1 MMSTNEK
8 KVAIVTGASRGIG
21 RAAAERLARD
31 GFAVIINYASSD
43 AAAREAVNAITATGG
58 DVKAFKADIANETQ
72 VEALFDFTE
81 QEFGGVDVTVNCAGI
96 MITKPVVDFTVE
108 EFDRMHAINVRG
120 TFLVSR
126 EAARRMR
133 AGGAI
138 INISTAAERQAM
150 PAYGPYAM
158 SKDAVEGLNLILARE
173 LKGRDITVNTVG
185 PGPVATELFLNGKDE
200 ALVERIASFNPF
212 NRIGQP
218 PEIAE
223 VISFLAGSAR
233 WINGQT
239 IYVNGG
245 MN

>member
-1 MMSTNEK
+1 MSTNEK

-31 GFAVIINYASSD
+31 GFAVIINYASSES
-43 AAAREAVNAITATGG
+43 AASEAVNAIAAAGG
-58 DVKAFKADIANETQ
+58 DVKAFKADVANEAQ
-72 VEALFDFTE
+72 VGALFDFAE

-96 MITKPVVDFTVE
+96 MITKAVVDFTVE

-158 SKDAVEGLNLILARE
+158 SKGAVEGLNLILARE

-223 VISFLAGSAR
+223 VISFLAGPAR

>member
-1 MMSTNEK
+1 MSTTERR
-8 KVAIVTGASRGIG
+8 VAIITGSSRGIG
-21 RAAAERLARD
+21 RAAAERLAKD
-31 GFAVIINYASSD
+31 GLAVIINYAGND
-43 AAAREAVNAITATGG
+43 AAAREAVDAITAAGG
-58 DVKAFKADIANETQ
+58 EAKAFKADVANEAG
-72 VEALFDFTE
+72 VMALFDFTE
-81 QEFGGVDVTVNCAGI
+81 QEFGGMDVTVNCAGI
-96 MITKPVVDFTVE
+96 MTTKPVVDFTVE

-138 INISTAAERQAM
+138 INISTSAERQAL

-158 SKDAVEGLNLILARE
+158 SKGAVEGLNLVLARE
-173 LKGRDITVNTVG
+173 LKGRDITVNAVG
-185 PGPVATELFLNGKDE
+185 PGPVATDLFLRGKDE
-200 ALVERIASFNPF
+200 ALVERIASFIPF

-223 VISFLAGSAR
+223 VISFLAGPAR

-239 IYVNGG
+239 IFVNGG

>member
-1 MMSTNEK
+1 MSTNDRRI
-8 KVAIVTGASRGIG
+8 AIVTGSSRGIG
-21 RAAAERLARD
+21 RAAAERLAQD
-31 GFAVIINYASSD
+31 GLAVIINYAGND
-43 AAAREAVNAITATGG
+43 AAAREAVDAITAAGG
-58 DVKAFKADIANETQ
+58 EVKAFKADVASEEQ
-72 VEALFDFTE
+72 VKALFDFAE

-96 MITKPVVDFTVE
+96 MTTKPVVDFTVE

-120 TFLVSR
+120 TFLVAR

-138 INISTAAERQAM
+138 INISTSAERQAM

-158 SKDAVEGLNLILARE
+158 SKGAVEGLNLVLARE
-173 LKGRDITVNTVG
+173 LKGREITVNAIG
-185 PGPVATELFLNGKDE
+185 PGPVATELFLNGKDD

-223 VISFLAGSAR
+223 VISFLAGPAR

>member
-1 MMSTNEK
+1 MFTPDRRI
-8 KVAIVTGASRGIG
+8 AIVTGSSRGIG

-31 GFAVIINYASSD
+31 GLAVIVNYASNH
-43 AAAREAVNAITATGG
+43 AAAKTVVDAINDSGG
-58 DVKAFKADIANETQ
+58 DARAFKADVANEDE
-72 VEALFDFTE
+72 VRALFDFTE
-81 QEFGGVDVTVNCAGI
+81 REFGGVDVTVNCAGV
-96 MITKPVVDFTVE
+96 MTTKPVIEFTVE

-120 TFLVSR
+120 AFLVAR
-126 EAARRMR
+126 EAARKTRQ
-133 AGGAI
+133 GGAI
-138 INISTAAERQAM
+138 INISTSAERQAL

-158 SKDAVEGLNLILARE
+158 SKGAVEGLGLILARE

-185 PGPVATELFLNGKDE
+185 PGPVATDLFLLGKDD

-218 PEIAE
+218 REIAE
-223 VISFLAGSAR
+223 VISFLAGAAR

>member
-1 MMSTNEK
+1 MSTNEK

>member
-1 MMSTNEK
+1 MSTTEK
-8 KVAIVTGASRGIG
+8 RVAIVTGASRGIG

-31 GFAVIINYASSD
+31 GLAVIINYAGNE
-43 AAAREAVNAITATGG
+43 AAAREAVDAIAAAGG
-58 DVKAFKADIANETQ
+58 EVKAFKADVANEAQ

-81 QEFGGVDVTVNCAGI
+81 QEFGGVDVTVNCAGL
-96 MITKPVVDFTVE
+96 MTTKPVVDFTVE
-108 EFDRMHAINVRG
+108 EFDRMHAVNVRG

-138 INISTAAERQAM
+138 INISTSAERQAL
-150 PAYGPYAM
+150 PTYGPYAM
-158 SKDAVEGLNLILARE
+158 SKGAVEGLNLVLARE

-185 PGPVATELFLNGKDE
+185 PGPVATDLFLNGKDE

-223 VISFLAGSAR
+223 VISFLAGPAR

-239 IYVNGG
+239 IFVNGG

>member
-1 MMSTNEK
+1 MSTNEK

-43 AAAREAVNAITATGG
+43 AAAREAVNAIAATGG

-158 SKDAVEGLNLILARE
+158 SKGAVEGLNLILARE

>member
-1 MMSTNEK
+1 MSTINRR
-8 KVAIVTGASRGIG
+8 VAIVTGSSRGLG
-21 RAAAERLARD
+21 RAAAERLAKD
-31 GFAVIINYASSD
+31 GLAVIINYAGNE
-43 AAAREAVNAITATGG
+43 AAAKQTVDAITAAGG
-58 DVKAFKADIANETQ
+58 EARPFKADVADEAQ
-72 VEALFDFTE
+72 VEALFDFTA

-96 MITKPVVDFTVE
+96 MTTKPVIDFTVE

-138 INISTAAERQAM
+138 INISTAAERQAL

-158 SKDAVEGLNLILARE
+158 SKGAVEGLSLVLARE
-173 LKGRDITVNTVG
+173 LKGRDITVNAVG
-185 PGPVATELFLNGKDE
+185 PGPVATELFLTGKDE
-200 ALVERIASFNPF
+200 ALIERIASLNPF

-223 VISFLAGSAR
+223 VISFLAGPAR

-239 IYVNGG
+239 IFVNGG

>member
-1 MMSTNEK
+1 MSTNEK

-58 DVKAFKADIANETQ
+58 DVKAFKADVANETQ

-158 SKDAVEGLNLILARE
+158 SKGAVEGLNLILARE

>member
-1 MMSTNEK
+1 MSTINRR
-8 KVAIVTGASRGIG
+8 VAIVTGSSRGLG
-21 RAAAERLARD
+21 RAAAERLAKD
-31 GFAVIINYASSD
+31 GLAVIINYAGNE
-43 AAAREAVNAITATGG
+43 AAAKQTVDAITAAGG
-58 DVKAFKADIANETQ
+58 QARPFKADVADEAQ
-72 VEALFDFTE
+72 VEALFDFTA

-96 MITKPVVDFTVE
+96 MTTKPVIDFTVE

-138 INISTAAERQAM
+138 INISTAAERQAL

-158 SKDAVEGLNLILARE
+158 SKGAVEGLSLILARE
-173 LKGRDITVNTVG
+173 LKGRDITVNAVG
-185 PGPVATELFLNGKDE
+185 PGPVATELFLTGKDE
-200 ALVERIASFNPF
+200 ALIERIASLNPF

-223 VISFLAGSAR
+223 VISFLAGPAR

-239 IYVNGG
+239 IFVNGG

>member
-1 MMSTNEK
+1 MSTIDRRI
-8 KVAIVTGASRGIG
+8 AIVTGSSRGIG
-21 RAAAERLARD
+21 RAAAERLAQD
-31 GFAVIINYASSD
+31 GLAVIINYAGND
-43 AAAREAVNAITATGG
+43 AAAREAVDAITAVGG
-58 DVKAFKADIANETQ
+58 DAKAFKADVASEEQIMS
-72 VEALFDFTE
+72 LFDFTE
-81 QEFGGVDVTVNCAGI
+81 QEYGGVDVTVNCAGI
-96 MITKPVVDFTVE
+96 MTTKPVVDFTVE

-120 TFLVSR
+120 TFLVAR

-133 AGGAI
+133 TGGAI
-138 INISTAAERQAM
+138 INVSTSAERQAM

-158 SKDAVEGLNLILARE
+158 SKGAVEGLNLILARE
-173 LKGRDITVNTVG
+173 LKGREITVNAIG
-185 PGPVATELFLNGKDE
+185 PGPVATELFLAGKDD

-223 VISFLAGSAR
+223 VISFLAGPAR

>member
-1 MMSTNEK
+1 MSIINRR
-8 KVAIVTGASRGIG
+8 VAIVTGSSRGIG

-31 GFAVIINYASSD
+31 GLAVIINYAGSE
-43 AAAREAVNAITATGG
+43 AAAKQTVEAITAAGG
-58 DVKAFKADIANETQ
+58 EARAFKADVADEAQ
-72 VEALFDFTE
+72 VEALFDFTA
-81 QEFGGVDVTVNCAGI
+81 QAFGGVDVTVNCAGI
-96 MITKPVVDFTVE
+96 MTTKPVIDFTVE

-138 INISTAAERQAM
+138 INISTAVERQAL

-158 SKDAVEGLNLILARE
+158 SKGAVEGLSLILARE
-173 LKGRDITVNTVG
+173 LKGRDITVNAVG
-185 PGPVATELFLNGKDE
+185 PGPVATELFLTGKDE
-200 ALVERIASFNPF
+200 ALIERIASLNPF
-212 NRIGQP
+212 DRIGQP

-223 VISFLAGSAR
+223 VISFLAGPAR

-239 IYVNGG
+239 IFVNGG

>member
-1 MMSTNEK
+1 MNTTEK
-8 KVAIVTGASRGIG
+8 RVAIVTGASRGIG

-31 GFAVIINYASSD
+31 GLAVIINYAGNE
-43 AAAREAVNAITATGG
+43 AAAREAVDAIAAAGG
-58 DVKAFKADIANETQ
+58 EVKAFKADVANEAQ

-81 QEFGGVDVTVNCAGI
+81 QEFGGVDVTVNSAGL
-96 MITKPVVDFTVE
+96 MTTKPVVDFTME
-108 EFDRMHAINVRG
+108 EFDRMHAVNVRG

-138 INISTAAERQAM
+138 INISTSAERQAL

-158 SKDAVEGLNLILARE
+158 SKGAVEGLNLILARE
-173 LKGRDITVNTVG
+173 LKGRDITVNAVG

-223 VISFLAGSAR
+223 VISFLAGPAR

-239 IYVNGG
+239 IFVNGG

>member
-1 MMSTNEK
+1 MSTNEK

-158 SKDAVEGLNLILARE
+158 SKGAVEGLNLILARE

>member
-1 MMSTNEK
+1 MSTNDRRI
-8 KVAIVTGASRGIG
+8 AIVTGSSRGIG
-21 RAAAERLARD
+21 RAAAERLAQD
-31 GFAVIINYASSD
+31 GLAVIINYAGND
-43 AAAREAVNAITATGG
+43 AAAREAVDAITAAGG
-58 DVKAFKADIANETQ
+58 EVKAFKADVASEEQ
-72 VEALFDFTE
+72 VKALFDFAE

-96 MITKPVVDFTVE
+96 MTTKPVVDFTVE

-120 TFLVSR
+120 TFLVAR

-138 INISTAAERQAM
+138 INISTSAERQAM

-158 SKDAVEGLNLILARE
+158 SKGAVEGLNLVLARE
-173 LKGRDITVNTVG
+173 LRGREITVNAIG
-185 PGPVATELFLNGKDE
+185 PGPVATELFLNGKDD

-223 VISFLAGSAR
+223 VISFLAGPAR